1 MSDPTSTKKAAT
13 GCLTAILVLLGV
25 VLLAAAA
32 YRVNETEQAIITQ
45 FGKPVGEPV
54 TEAGLHFKMPF
65 IQKVNMI
72 EKRILEWDGEPT
84 EMPTKSKTYILVDTF
99 GRWRVSDP
107 LAFFKSLRTER
118 RAQSRISTIIGSETR
133 SAVADNELIEVVRT
147 TKNRE
152 VLIDEELAEADRSGK
167 IGALKPIEKGRSA
180 LEERIL
186 SQAAPKLADVGI
198 ELLDV
203 RFKRINYN
211 PSVQTRIFDRMI
223 SERQQI
229 AERFRSEGQGEA
241 AKIIGNME
249 RDLRGIESDAYR
261 KIETIRGEA
270 DAKAT
275 AIYAESYNQTPEAAE
290 LYNFVRTL
298 QVYEEVMDKDTTLI
312 LSTDSDLFRLLKDA
326 DHKQKAAPS
335 APAAGP

>member
-1 MSDPTSTKKAAT
+1 MSDNPSAKKAAG
-13 GCLTAILVLLGV
+13 GCLGALLVVTLIV
-25 VLLAAAA
+25 VASSSL
-32 YRVNETEQAIITQ
+32 YRIDETQQAIITQ

-54 TEAGLHFKMPF
+54 TEAGLKFKIPF
-65 IQKVNMI
+65 VQKVNMI

-99 GRWRVSDP
+99 GRWRIADP
-107 LAFFKSLRTER
+107 LTYFKSLRTER
-118 RAQSRISTIIGSETR
+118 RAQSRISTILGSATR
-133 SAVADNELIEVVRT
+133 GAVADNELIEVVRT
-147 TKNRE
+147 TKERKAN
-152 VLIDEELAEADRSGK
+152 VDEEIAEADLSGK
-167 IGALKPIEKGRSA
+167 VGALKPIQKGRSV

-186 SQAAPKLADVGI
+186 RQAAPKLEEVGI

-211 PSVQTRIFDRMI
+211 PSVQRRIFDRMI

-249 RDLRGIESDAYR
+249 RDLREIESGAYR
-261 KIETIRGEA
+261 EVETVRGEA

-275 AIYAESYNQTPEAAE
+275 AIYAASYNQTPDAAE
-290 LYNFVRTL
+290 LYDFIRTL
-298 QVYEEVMDKDTTLI
+298 QVYEEVLDKDTTLI
-312 LSTDSDLFRLLKDA
+312 LSTDSELFHLLKSA
-326 DHKQKAAPS
+326 SPKPEAPES
-335 APAAGP
+335 DPFGR

>member
-1 MSDPTSTKKAAT
+1 MSDKIPNKKAAT
-13 GCLTAILVLLGV
+13 GCLTIIAALLGIF
-25 VLLAAAA
+25 LIAASA

-107 LAFFKSLRTER
+107 LAYFKSLRTER

-152 VLIDEELAEADRSGK
+152 VRIDEEIAEADRSGK
-167 IGALKPIEKGRSA
+167 IGALKPIQKGRSA
-180 LEERIL
+180 LEQRIL
-186 SQAAPKLADVGI
+186 TQAAPKLADVGI

-211 PSVQTRIFDRMI
+211 PSVQARIFDRMI

-241 AKIIGNME
+241 AKIIGSME
-249 RDLRGIESDAYR
+249 RDLREIESDAYR

-275 AIYAESYNQTPEAAE
+275 AIYAQAYNRTPEAAE
-290 LYNFVRTL
+290 LYDFVRTL
-298 QVYEEVMDKDTTLI
+298 QVYEDVLDKDTTLI
-312 LSTDSDLFRLLKDA
+312 LSTDSELFRLLKST
-326 DHKQKAAPS
+326 KPKVEE
-335 APAAGP
+335 

>member
-1 MSDPTSTKKAAT
+1 MSDKTPNKKAAT
-13 GCLTAILVLLGV
+13 GCLTIIAILIGIFLI
-25 VLLAAAA
+25 AASA

-107 LAFFKSLRTER
+107 LAYFKSLRTER

-152 VLIDEELAEADRSGK
+152 VRIDEEIAEADRSGK
-167 IGALKPIEKGRSA
+167 IGALKPIQKGRSA
-180 LEERIL
+180 LEQRIL
-186 SQAAPKLADVGI
+186 TQAAPKLADVGI

-211 PSVQTRIFDRMI
+211 PSVQARIFDRMI

-241 AKIIGNME
+241 AKIIGSME
-249 RDLRGIESDAYR
+249 RDLREIESDAYR
-261 KIETIRGEA
+261 KIETIRGDA

-275 AIYAESYNQTPEAAE
+275 AIYAQAYNRTPEAAE
-290 LYNFVRTL
+290 LYDFVRTL
-298 QVYEEVMDKDTTLI
+298 QVYEDVLDKDTTLI
-312 LSTDSDLFRLLKDA
+312 LSTDSELFRLLKST
-326 DHKQKAAPS
+326 KPKVEE
-335 APAAGP
+335 

>member
-1 MSDPTSTKKAAT
+1 MSVQSTPTKGVT
-13 GCLTAILVLLGV
+13 GCLGLIAVLVGLFLLV
-25 VLLAAAA
+25 SSA
-32 YRVNETEQAIITQ
+32 YRVSETEQAIITQ
-45 FGKPVGEPV
+45 FGKPVGDPV
-54 TEAGLHFKMPF
+54 TDAGLHFKMPF
-65 IQKVNMI
+65 VQKVNML

-99 GRWRVSDP
+99 GRWRISDP
-107 LAFFKSLRTER
+107 LMYFKSLRTER
-118 RAQSRISTIIGSETR
+118 RAQSRISTIVGSETR

-147 TKNRE
+147 TKDRE
-152 VLIDEELAEADRSGK
+152 VRIDEELAEADRSGT
-167 IGALKPIEKGRSA
+167 IGALKPIDKGRSV

-186 SQAAPKLADVGI
+186 RQAAPKLEEVGI

-211 PSVQTRIFDRMI
+211 PSVQARIFDRMI

-241 AKIIGNME
+241 AKIIGSME
-249 RDLRGIESDAYR
+249 RELREIESDAYR

-275 AIYAESYNQTPEAAE
+275 SIYADAYNQTSDAAG
-290 LYNFVRTL
+290 LYEFIRTL
-298 QVYEEVMDKDTTLI
+298 QVYEEVLDSDTTLI
-312 LSTDSDLFRLLKDA
+312 LSTDSDLFRLLKGA
-326 DHKQKAAPS
+326 DQLS
-335 APAAGP
+335 TEE